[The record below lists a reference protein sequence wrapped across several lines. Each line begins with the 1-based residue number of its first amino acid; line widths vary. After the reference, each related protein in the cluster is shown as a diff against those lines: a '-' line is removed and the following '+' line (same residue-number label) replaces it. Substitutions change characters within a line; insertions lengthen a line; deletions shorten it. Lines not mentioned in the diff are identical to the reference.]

1 MLDAITARILAMLG
15 HFMGSSISGFF
26 WSDRLALSTEARD
39 DLNFWQHNIV
49 RLNGCAIWFS
59 PSVTRVAYSDA
70 SGTGCGGY
78 VVELGPVVSHGQW
91 SVDQAAC
98 SSRA

>member
-1 MLDAITARILAMLG
+1 MSQIISMSLAIGPIVCLWTRALYGI
-15 HFMGSSISGFF
+15 INQWIF

-49 RLNGCAIWFS
+49 QLNGRAIWFS
-59 PSVTRVAYSDA
+59 PIVTRVAYSDA

-78 VVELGPVVSHGQW
+78 VVELGPEVSHG
-91 SVDQAAC
+91 
-98 SSRA
+98 